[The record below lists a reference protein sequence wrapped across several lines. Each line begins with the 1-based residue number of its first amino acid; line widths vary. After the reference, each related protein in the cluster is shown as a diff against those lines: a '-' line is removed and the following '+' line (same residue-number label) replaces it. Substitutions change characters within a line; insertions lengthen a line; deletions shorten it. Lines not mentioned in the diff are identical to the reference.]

1 MKRFGAILLVLALVF
16 ALAACGGPSH
26 QESQPPASDPT
37 AAPSTAP
44 DPTTAPEPSKEPV
57 VIDHLV
63 TQEVTVTLLG
73 NAIPVTVVRDASTFV
88 FTYQFNGNDVY
99 AKGTID
105 AAGVWTINET
115 NNDFTVGTLEE
126 LLPLID
132 DSAWVDA
139 PASLPEGAVFIE
151 VEMMGNKIPVT
162 VVMGEGT
169 FQASYSFNG
178 NDVVVSGTVADGV
191 WTMTETTNDMAAMA
205 VPLIQDAYNA
215 AHPADA
221 GEVIEVEMMG
231 NKIPVTVVMG
241 EGTFQAS
248 YSFNGNDV
256 VVSGTVADGV
266 WTMTETTNDMAA
278 MAVPLIQD
286 AYNAAHPADA
296 GEVIEVEMMG
306 NKIPV
311 TVVVGEGT
319 FKASYTFN
327 GNDVVVSGTVA
338 DGVWTMT
345 ETTNDMAAMAVPL
358 IQDAYNAAH

>member
-1 MKRFGAILLVLALVF
+1 MKKLIALLLALCMVF
-16 ALAACGGPSH
+16 AFVACGDDPVDTG
-26 QESQPPASDPT
+26 SDPGT
-37 AAPSTAP
+37 TETGSVDTTDTGAA
-44 DPTTAPEPSKEPV
+44 DPEPSKDPV
-57 VIDHLV
+57 VIDHPV

-73 NAIPVTVVRDASTFV
+73 NDIPVTVIRDAETFE

-105 AAGVWTINET
+105 ADGVWTINDT

-139 PASLPEGAVFIE
+139 PVSAPEGAVIVE

-178 NDVVVSGTVADGV
+178 NDVVVSGTVEGGVWSMTETTNDMAAMAVPLIQDAYNAAYPAESGEVIEVEMMGNKIPVTVVMGEGTFEASYSFNGNDVVVKGTVTDGV
-191 WTMTETTNDMAAMA
+191 WEMTETTNDMAAMA

-215 AHPADA
+215 AHSA
-221 GEVIEVEMMG
+221 GAAEVIEVEMMG
-231 NKIPVTVVMG
+231 NKIPVTVVVTD
-241 EGTFQAS
+241 GTFEAS

-256 VVSGTVADGV
+256 VVKGTVTDGV
-266 WTMTETTNDMAA
+266 WEMTETTNDMAA

-286 AYNAAHPADA
+286 AYNAAH
-296 GEVIEVEMMG
+296 
-306 NKIPV
+306 
-311 TVVVGEGT
+311 
-319 FKASYTFN
+319 
-327 GNDVVVSGTVA
+327 
-338 DGVWTMT
+338 
-345 ETTNDMAAMAVPL
+345 
-358 IQDAYNAAH
+358 